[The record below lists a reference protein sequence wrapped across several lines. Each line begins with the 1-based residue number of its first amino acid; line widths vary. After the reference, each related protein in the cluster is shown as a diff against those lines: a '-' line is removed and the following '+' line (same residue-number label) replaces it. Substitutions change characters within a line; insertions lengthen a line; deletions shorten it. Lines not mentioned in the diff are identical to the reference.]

1 VRKIE
6 LEVDLFGSPEGV
18 ALSEAALRHFLEG
31 LTLANQ
37 AYLRTHPD
45 CPHPYN
51 VAGLQWE
58 MEPIGQEDWQ
68 SIPYILERKRADC
81 EDLACYLAAWHRER
95 NGIAAIPDFTHRDVR
110 EPTTGGM
117 VSLYHI
123 VVRHPDGRIEDPSR
137 KLGMR

>member
-1 VRKIE
+1 M
-6 LEVDLFGSPEGV
+6 
-18 ALSEAALRHFLEG
+18 RHFLEG

-37 AYLRTHPD
+37 AYLRAHPE
-45 CPHPYN
+45 CPHPYA
-51 VAGLQWE
+51 VAGLRWE

-68 SIPYILERKRADC
+68 SIPYILERLRADC
-81 EDLACYLAAWHRER
+81 EDLACYLVAWKRER
-95 NGIAAIPDFTHRDVR
+95 ERIPAVADFTHRDLQ

-123 VVRHPDGRIEDPSR
+123 ICRYPDGRIEDPSR